1 MNWIVIGEEKGKI
14 KLVSKSHVTGL
25 LPKGSY
31 LTIEESNS
39 KFILRVDESLQFEP
53 YGPSPMIIDMDLSSL
68 KPDQKCQ
75 NIILAQ
81 RVKDLTERSDGYI
94 DYIKPQSVA
103 RRSNQE
109 EINLALGG
117 TNKGPPVFIATV
129 YSGENQILKDEN
141 GKLITSN
148 LPEDMFYHQMLIC
161 GKTGSG
167 KTVATKYLAQYFV
180 EKMDGAVL
188 AINVKER
195 DFLSMDKP
203 SETKSKKIIEEWSS
217 LNEKP
222 HGVKNFTIYY
232 PSTSRIN
239 FGKDVS
245 REVSKKITLDVEKIE
260 PESLNGLLQGISDMA
275 AQHLPDIFRYWKEKE
290 AEKGEDGKIKFSD
303 FVRYFQ
309 EQEEVNKREFE
320 TLNVRGDEGVL
331 TLHKGTYDNILRNL
345 SHATTFFDDEDAESI
360 DDKNILQRG
369 KMSVIDVA
377 AGNNGLLFGSILLRD
392 LLHRIVES
400 KSRQESDVPILI
412 IIDEVHRFY
421 DSNASREALGD
432 LDTISRTGR
441 SQKIGVIFSSQNPTD
456 IPSGVTTVINTKIFF
471 KTDSTISKSH
481 GIIATSYEMDNL
493 RKGYAFGSIYDLS
506 QLKILKFPMSF
517 SGVFERDKNE

>member
-1 MNWIVIGEEKGKI
+1 M
-14 KLVSKSHVTGL
+14 
-25 LPKGSY
+25 
-31 LTIEESNS
+31 
-39 KFILRVDESLQFEP
+39 
-53 YGPSPMIIDMDLSSL
+53 
-68 KPDQKCQ
+68 
-75 NIILAQ
+75 
-81 RVKDLTERSDGYI
+81 
-94 DYIKPQSVA
+94 
-103 RRSNQE
+103 
-109 EINLALGG
+109 
-117 TNKGPPVFIATV
+117 
-129 YSGENQILKDEN
+129 
-141 GKLITSN
+141 
-148 LPEDMFYHQMLIC
+148 
-161 GKTGSG
+161 
-167 KTVATKYLAQYFV
+167 
-180 EKMDGAVL
+180 
-188 AINVKER
+188 
-195 DFLSMDKP
+195 
-203 SETKSKKIIEEWSS
+203 
-217 LNEKP
+217 
-222 HGVKNFTIYY
+222 
-232 PSTSRIN
+232 
-239 FGKDVS
+239 
-245 REVSKKITLDVEKIE
+245 
-260 PESLNGLLQGISDMA
+260 
-275 AQHLPDIFRYWKEKE
+275 
-290 AEKGEDGKIKFSD
+290 
-303 FVRYFQ
+303 
-309 EQEEVNKREFE
+309 NKREFE